1 MEKKQPVTGKKRP
14 AMDKNKKRRIIILS
28 TAALLLISFTLT
40 FAYLTLWRAPDVDD
54 IYDRVVEL
62 VEGSKELNAIFY
74 GAGLPTYSEDRA
86 TAEFDYRYFD
96 TSAYPSG
103 YEYLS
108 DYTTFTS
115 EQDIRDAAEKI
126 YSKEFLENRVYPG
139 AFVGYAVEDGA
150 GGAVFAPARFLDE
163 GTGMY
168 VSLRGEDLLT
178 HGTRVYDYS
187 TMQVAAP
194 SNARKCT
201 VTIESYLPD
210 DPSNV
215 MLARISLVKQ
225 DDGQWYLDS
234 LTV

>member
-1 MEKKQPVTGKKRP
+1 MNKKQPVTKKKRP

-28 TAALLLISFTLT
+28 VAALLLVSFTLT

-62 VEGSKELNAIFY
+62 IEGSKELNAIFY

-86 TAEFDYRYFD
+86 TAESDYRYHN
-96 TSAYPSG
+96 SACPSG

-108 DYTTFTS
+108 SYTTYAS
-115 EQDIRDAAEKI
+115 EQEIREAAEKI
-126 YSKEFLENRVYPG
+126 YSKEFLEERVYPG
-139 AFVGYAVEDGA
+139 VFVGYAVEDGA
-150 GGAVFAPARFLDE
+150 GGAVFSPARFLDE
-163 GTGMY
+163 GTEML
-168 VSLRGEDLLT
+168 VSKKGEDLLT
-178 HGTRVYDYS
+178 HGIRVYDYS
-187 TMQVAAP
+187 TMQVVAP
-194 SNARKCT
+194 SNAKKCT

-210 DPSNV
+210 DPSSV

-225 DDGQWYLDS
+225 DDGLWYLDS